1 MTEVLQINVRLSE
14 GGAAGVA
21 RTLHDGL
28 RTRGIVAKF
37 AYGYASGGRPSPLE
51 EEYDAIRLS
60 SAPRAALNL
69 VAHQIVGTELI
80 NPSRSQHASLLGA
93 VRRSDVVH
101 LHAIHSY
108 MMPPLDLLEL
118 IAEEG
123 KPIVWT
129 MHDQWAMTGRCAQ
142 PGTCTGWEG
151 GCDPCPFLTAYPPA
165 KIDRAGRMFV
175 ARREAIDEV
184 RSRVPLKMVACASWL
199 ADEMRATGFVDV
211 STITN
216 SVDPQFW
223 ALAQETRRAERGHG
237 PARFL
242 FMCRDLRD
250 NAKVDWGL
258 LEEIARVVPGRLTIV
273 GDNAPSPIPGALM
286 LGAIAERS
294 EMFRLMQEHSH
305 LVFSSTVDYYPL
317 TIVEALTAGMSVLAA
332 DSRAAR
338 EFSWSPNVS
347 IVGRQQQWAEAIAA
361 ALPVEPISA
370 AELARFSPDRMVD
383 DYIEAYEGVLSR

>member
-28 RTRGIVAKF
+28 RARGTAAKI
-37 AYGYASGGRPSPLE
+37 AYGYGSGGRPSPLE
-51 EEYDAIRLS
+51 AEYDAIRLA

-69 VAHQIVGTELI
+69 LAHQIVGTELV
-80 NPSRSQHASLLGA
+80 NPSRSQHASLLRE

-108 MMPPLDLLEL
+108 MMPPLDLLDL

-142 PGTCTGWEG
+142 PGTCTGWAG
-151 GCDPCPFLTAYPPA
+151 GCDPCPFLSAYPPA
-165 KIDRAGRMFV
+165 KIDRAGSIFV
-175 ARREAIDEV
+175 ARRKAIEDV
-184 RSRVPLKMVACASWL
+184 RSRVPLKMIACASWL
-199 ADEMRATGFVDV
+199 ADELNAAGFADV

-223 ALAQETRRAERGHG
+223 SLAQERRPAERGDG
-237 PARFL
+237 QARFL

-250 NAKVDWGL
+250 RAKVDWGL
-258 LEEIARVVPGRLTIV
+258 LEEIARIVPGRLTIV

-286 LGAIAERS
+286 LGAIAERR

-305 LVFSSTVDYYPL
+305 LVFSSAVDYYPL

-332 DSRAAR
+332 DSRAAG
-338 EFSWSPNVS
+338 EFGWSPNVT
-347 IVGRQQQWAEAIAA
+347 IVGQREEWADTVAA
-361 ALPVEPISA
+361 ALPVEPISDA
-370 AELARFSPDRMVD
+370 DLTRFSPDRMID
-383 DYIEAYEGVLSR
+383 DYVEVYGSVLSR